1 MSNEA
6 ILGIVAAIIFFL
18 FCVIC
23 CAYRCIDYIADR
35 CAESSSDINENIEI
49 VAEKKVPTRKL
60 TLMHPDQLNPIL

>member
-23 CAYRCIDYIADR
+23 CTYRCIDYIADR
-35 CAESSSDINENIEI
+35 FAECSSDINENIEM
-49 VAEKKVPTRKL
+49 VAEKKAPTRKL